1 MTAIKNI
8 VTRSTYRDE
17 IVGSGLRSYFLDCRS
32 LSWGHNMLAL
42 DVRSKCLAYMAA
54 DQKLGNISINDPWES
69 RPPSVSYWR
78 SALPWLTYDLP
89 WILFAA
95 YAYCSNGSVPL
106 KALMLL
112 EQSVSS
118 LTFHLQDVFRDGKT
132 IAQWLQNLRQVY
144 DAITIENK
152 LVDGTIPY
160 PKPKDTEADA
170 TEVDAGVKIEF
181 K

>member
-1 MTAIKNI
+1 M
-8 VTRSTYRDE
+8 S
-17 IVGSGLRSYFLDCRS
+17 
-32 LSWGHNMLAL
+32 
-42 DVRSKCLAYMAA
+42 A
-54 DQKLGNISINDPWES
+54 DNKLGDISINDPWES

-95 YAYCSNGSVPL
+95 YAYCTNGSVPL

-118 LTFHLQDVFRDGKT
+118 LTYHLQDVFRDGKT

-152 LVDGTIPY
+152 LVDGTAPY
-160 PKPKDTEADA
+160 PNPKASTDPA
-170 TEVDAGVKIEF
+170 EVDAGVKIEF